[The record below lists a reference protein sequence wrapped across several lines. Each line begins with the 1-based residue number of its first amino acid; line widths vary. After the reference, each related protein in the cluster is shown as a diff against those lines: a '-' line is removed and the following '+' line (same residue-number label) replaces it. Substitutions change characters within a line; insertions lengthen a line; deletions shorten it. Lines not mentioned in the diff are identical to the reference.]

1 MPTGLAAA
9 APAALLPV
17 LIAAIGAQRVLIPS
31 SAVVEVSRP
40 ATLTRVP
47 GLPGWILGLTN
58 ARGQVL
64 AVLDIR
70 SLLDPEGDSG
80 SARAITAAEQ
90 GERSAARPRLLIVE
104 SGPIRVGVLV
114 DAVEGVAELPGDEC
128 EPLPMGVTGGGLLR
142 GMVTVGAAPAVLL
155 DPAALVA
162 LRNQLAC

>member
-1 MPTGLAAA
+1 M
-9 APAALLPV
+9 APAALALPVPV

-64 AVLDIR
+64 SVLDIR
-70 SLLDPEGDSG
+70 RLLDPDADE
-80 SARAITAAEQ
+80 RA
-90 GERSAARPRLLIVE
+90 ERPAARPRLMIVE

-114 DAVEGVAELPGDEC
+114 DAVEGVAELPSDDC
-128 EPLPMGVTGGGLLR
+128 EPLPMGVSGGGLLR

-162 LRNQLAC
+162 LRNQLAG